1 MTPFHLH
8 NKTIL
13 VTGASSGIGRQIA
26 MSISNMGGCLVITGR
41 NEDRLLDTFK
51 NLKSA
56 GHQYFVADLTNEN
69 DLQEMVK
76 KIPMLDGIVHCAG
89 IVKPY
94 PIKFLSKEKIKETFS
109 VNYEAQVEL
118 MAQITRQKKLN
129 KQASIVFISSVSSA
143 HPHKG
148 GALYAGSKAALE
160 SFSKVI
166 ALEFYTSGI
175 RSNCIAAAMVKTP
188 MYDYSEKNAS
198 KETMDEHI
206 KKYPLGLGEP
216 DDVANAAVFL
226 LADASKWI
234 TGSTI
239 TLDGGFLLGGI

>member
-8 NKTIL
+8 NKLIL

-26 MSISNMGGCLVITGR
+26 ISISDMGGTVVITGR
-41 NEDRLLDTFK
+41 NEERLLDTFK
-51 NLKSA
+51 HLKSA
-56 GHQYFVADLTNEN
+56 GHQYIIADLTNEN
-69 DLQEMVK
+69 DLQEMIK
-76 KIPMLDGIVHCAG
+76 KMPLLDGIVHCAG

-94 PIKFLSKEKIKETFS
+94 PVKFLTKEKIKETFS
-109 VNYEAQVEL
+109 VNYDAQIEL

-129 KQASIVFISSVSSA
+129 KKASIVFISSVSAA

-148 GALYAGSKAALE
+148 GAMYSCSKAALE

-175 RSNCIAAAMVKTP
+175 RSNCISAAMVKTP
-188 MYDYSEKNAS
+188 MYDYSEQNAS

-206 KKYPLGLGEP
+206 KKYPLGHGEP
-216 DDVANAAVFL
+216 DDVANAAIFL

-234 TGSTI
+234 TGTTI